1 MNEDFDSLEAE
12 LSGIRP
18 RKLTPDLADRI
29 AAPLS
34 LPQSRSWSDR
44 LLLCA
49 IGSGAIAAC
58 MIVLLLFGEPTS
70 RDRPQSAMADTSAPR
85 AGDLSV
91 LADRQEDQL
100 ASAWK

>member
-12 LSGIRP
+12 LSGLRP
-18 RKLTPDLADRI
+18 RNLTSDLTYRI

-34 LPQSRSWSDR
+34 LPQGRSWSDR
-44 LLLCA
+44 LLVCA

-58 MIVLLLFGEPTS
+58 IIVLLLLGEPAL
-70 RDRPQSAMADTSAPR
+70 RDRPQSVIASTPAPR

-91 LADRQEDQL
+91 FAERQEGQL